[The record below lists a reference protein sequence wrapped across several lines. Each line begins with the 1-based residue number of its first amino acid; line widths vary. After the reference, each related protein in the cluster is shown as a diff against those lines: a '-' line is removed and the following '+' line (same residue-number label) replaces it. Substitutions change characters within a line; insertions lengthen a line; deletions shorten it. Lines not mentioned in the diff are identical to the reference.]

1 MLTYPMEND
10 STYNKLIKAEGSF
23 LIVTFKPKQQI
34 DKMVLW
40 PDVVGKAMPLYLARK
55 KDLTLDDFK
64 WYEEL
69 RPSGPDDIFGKEDE
83 MNALMNE
90 EVKSVRRKKKSN

>member
-1 MLTYPMEND
+1 
-10 STYNKLIKAEGSF
+10 
-23 LIVTFKPKQQI
+23 
-34 DKMVLW
+34 MVLW

-69 RPSGPDDIFGKEDE
+69 RPSGPDDIFGKKDE